1 MRRNALLWIPTLA
14 LLACKPSP
22 TVEPSGEGG
31 DDVVVVEPVAS
42 FDNSSI
48 ELAVPEEPSISYAA
62 WFRVGSQDD
71 PPGKEGLAW
80 LTAHMLAEGGTQT
93 NSWQAIVELLY
104 PMAAGWNV
112 SVDREMSVFTGRSH
126 VDTAA
131 DYEALLVQ
139 QWTEPAF
146 DPSDF
151 ERLRSEALS
160 YLETSL
166 RYSSDEELGKAGLES
181 FIFAGTRYAHPP
193 VGTVA
198 GLSAITLDDV
208 REFHRT
214 HFTADRVV
222 FAIGGRYG
230 ETSLG
235 ALEAT
240 RARLLAAA
248 PQAPVA
254 APSPAAITGK
264 QVLIIDKPGADASI
278 SFGHPIDLH
287 REDPDF
293 HALWLANSWLGEHR
307 NSSSHLYQVIREARG
322 LNYGDYSYIEAYP
335 GGGWRQ
341 MPPTNVGRRVQL
353 FQIWIRTLP
362 NDQAVFALKAAH
374 RELAS
379 LVERGMTAEEFELT
393 RDFLRKYVLHFAE
406 TTEERLGYAIDDR
419 FYGLDHSHLDGFI
432 ASLDALTLEQVNA
445 AIRKHFDPSNLKL
458 VIVTGQ
464 AAKLREQLVSSE
476 PSTITYASPKSD
488 AVLAEDREIAKHGLG
503 ISADAIQVVPV
514 DSMFAR

>member
-1 MRRNALLWIPTLA
+1 M
-14 LLACKPSP
+14 
-22 TVEPSGEGG
+22 
-31 DDVVVVEPVAS
+31 
-42 FDNSSI
+42 
-48 ELAVPEEPSISYAA
+48 
-62 WFRVGSQDD
+62 
-71 PPGKEGLAW
+71 
-80 LTAHMLAEGGTQT
+80 
-93 NSWQAIVELLY
+93 
-104 PMAAGWNV
+104 
-112 SVDREMSVFTGRSH
+112 
-126 VDTAA
+126 
-131 DYEALLVQ
+131 
-139 QWTEPAF
+139 
-146 DPSDF
+146 
-151 ERLRSEALS
+151 
-160 YLETSL
+160 
-166 RYSSDEELGKAGLES
+166 
-181 FIFAGTRYAHPP
+181 
-193 VGTVA
+193 
-198 GLSAITLDDV
+198 
-208 REFHRT
+208 
-214 HFTADRVV
+214 V

-353 FQIWIRTLP
+353 FQVWIRTLP